1 MVVYFKM
8 GICRLSVLG
17 YLKAYT
23 PLIKKTDP
31 YNTRRIKIIYR
42 LKYLKK

>member
-1 MVVYFKM
+1 MVVYFKRD
-8 GICRLSVLG
+8 ICLSVLG